1 MSADSGENNIMLEKQ
16 IAQELLHKTKKENM
30 PLIEFR
36 VTGLQ
41 QAFRVIFNVWMLDW
55 SKFPW

>member
-30 PLIEFR
+30 P
-36 VTGLQ
+36 
-41 QAFRVIFNVWMLDW
+41 FNWI
-55 SKFPW
+55 